1 MVTRGI
7 QLSDGPIL
15 AQFSAGFRFIVRDA
29 FREEDKMRR
38 TTLEILGAAAVLI
51 AFAGPATAQPSL
63 ERGSYLVNSIAA
75 CGNCHTPQ
83 GPEGPMAGM
92 ELSGMV
98 VEDTPAMHAVA
109 PNITPAGAVRDWSD
123 TDLVKAIREGVRP
136 DGTLIG
142 PPMPFEV
149 YRGLSDDDVAS
160 IVMYLRSVPA
170 VENDP
175 GASTYNIPLPPAW
188 GPPVESVAAI
198 PEDVTAEYG
207 AYLAG
212 PLGHCIVCH
221 SAPGEAGPDL
231 ANGLGAGGMEF
242 RGPWGTSVAANIT
255 PTGLEKYTDEQLAA
269 MITTGKRPDGSQML
283 PPMPFGYYAS
293 MTPDDVSAII
303 LYLRSLPP
311 K

>member
-1 MVTRGI
+1 MR
-7 QLSDGPIL
+7 QLTIKAPL
-15 AQFSAGFRFIVRDA
+15 AIVA
-29 FREEDKMRR
+29 
-38 TTLEILGAAAVLI
+38 LIGAMSTAQ
-51 AFAGPATAQPSL
+51 AQPSL

-83 GPEGPMAGM
+83 GPDGPMADM
-92 ELSGMV
+92 ELSGFV

-109 PNITPAGAVRDWSD
+109 PNITPAGRVRDWSD
-123 TDLVKAIREGVRP
+123 TDLVKAIREGIRP
-136 DGTLIG
+136 DGSLIG

-175 GASTYNIPLPPAW
+175 GTSAYNMPLPPAW
-188 GPPVESVAAI
+188 GPPVESVAAV
-198 PEDVTAEYG
+198 PEGVTAEYG

-212 PLGHCIVCH
+212 PLGHCVVCH

-242 RGPWGTSVAANIT
+242 HGPWGTSVAANIT
-255 PTGLEKYTDEQLAA
+255 PTGLEKYTDAELATI
-269 MITTGKRPDGSQML
+269 ITTGTRPDGSQMM
-283 PPMPFGYYAS
+283 PPMPYGYYANL
-293 MTPDDVSAII
+293 TPDDVSAII

>member
-1 MVTRGI
+1 MRLITI
-7 QLSDGPIL
+7 ETAL
-15 AQFSAGFRFIVRDA
+15 AATV
-29 FREEDKMRR
+29 
-38 TTLEILGAAAVLI
+38 LLGTIGTAH
-51 AFAGPATAQPSL
+51 AQPSL
-63 ERGSYLVNSIAA
+63 ERGSYLVNGIAA

-83 GPEGPMAGM
+83 GPEGPVADA
-92 ELSGMV
+92 ELSGTV
-98 VEDTPAMHAVA
+98 VEDAPAMHAVA
-109 PNITPAGAVRDWSD
+109 PNITPAGRVRDWSD
-123 TDLVKAIREGVRP
+123 TDLVKAIREGIRP

-175 GASTYNIPLPPAW
+175 GPSTYNIPLPPAW

-198 PEDVTAEYG
+198 AEDVTTEYG

-212 PLGHCIVCH
+212 PLGHCVVCH

-242 RGPWGTSVAANIT
+242 HGPWGTSVAPNIT
-255 PTGLEKYTDEQLAA
+255 PTGLEKYTDAELATI
-269 MITTGKRPDGSQML
+269 ITTGKRPDGSQMM
-283 PPMPFGYYAS
+283 PPMPYAYYANL
-293 MTPDDVSAII
+293 TPDDVSAII